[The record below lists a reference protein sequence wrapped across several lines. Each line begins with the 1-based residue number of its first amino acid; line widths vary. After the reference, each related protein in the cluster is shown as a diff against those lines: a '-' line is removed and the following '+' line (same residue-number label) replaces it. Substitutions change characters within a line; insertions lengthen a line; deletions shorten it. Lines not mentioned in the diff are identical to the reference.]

1 MDAAREGAVQGAT
14 VLVLG
19 AFGCGAFKNPPGH
32 VAELFNDELHM
43 PNVLTAFAK
52 VIFAIRDDHNA
63 GREHNPRGN
72 YKPFA
77 EIFAE

>member
-1 MDAAREGAVQGAT
+1 MDAARKEAVEGET

-32 VAELFNDELHM
+32 VAELFYDELHQ

-63 GREHNPRGN
+63 YREHNPCGN

-77 EIFAE
+77 DIFAE